1 MKKFLFILKKIL
13 IAVGIAGSLAG
24 IVFLL
29 AAANEHQQQIPFK
42 KLNIDI
48 DFSKELFFVSEEDI
62 QTDFDNL
69 FPDSANRKIGNINLN
84 EFEKLIRSNPFVA
97 DAEVYADM
105 KGDVFIEIVQKEPLL
120 RVINS
125 NGVSYYLDIN
135 GKKMPVSNNFTAR
148 VIVAT
153 GYIENANNA
162 DKDSVLQKQL
172 FDVINFI
179 RKDTFLL
186 ALCEQIDVG
195 ERGEMEIIPKL
206 SNHRFLIGDAYELEG
221 KFRRMKIFYNE
232 VMKSDTVRNF
242 TLVNLKFKNQI
253 ICAKN

>member
-1 MKKFLFILKKIL
+1 M
-13 IAVGIAGSLAG
+13 IAVSIAGSLAG

-29 AAANEHQQQIPFK
+29 VAANKHQQQIPFK
-42 KLNIDI
+42 NLNIDI
-48 DFSKELFFVSEEDI
+48 DFSKELFFVSEDDI
-62 QTDFDNL
+62 QTDFNNL

-84 EFEKLIRSNPFVA
+84 EFEKLIQLNPFVA

-179 RKDTFLL
+179 REDTFLL
-186 ALCEQIDVG
+186 ALCEQIDVD

-206 SNHRFLIGDAYELEG
+206 SNHRFLIGDAHELEG
-221 KFRRMKIFYNE
+221 KFKRMKIFYNE

>member
-1 MKKFLFILKKIL
+1 
-13 IAVGIAGSLAG
+13 
-24 IVFLL
+24 
-29 AAANEHQQQIPFK
+29 
-42 KLNIDI
+42 
-48 DFSKELFFVSEEDI
+48 
-62 QTDFDNL
+62 
-69 FPDSANRKIGNINLN
+69 
-84 EFEKLIRSNPFVA
+84 
-97 DAEVYADM
+97 M

-120 RVINS
+120 RVINN
-125 NGVSYYLDIN
+125 NGVSYYIDIN

-153 GYIENANNA
+153 GYIENTNNT

-172 FDVINFI
+172 FDVISFI
-179 RKDTFLL
+179 REDTFLL
-186 ALCEQIDVG
+186 ALCEQIDVDNK
-195 ERGEMEIIPKL
+195 GEMEIIPKL
-206 SNHRFLIGDAYELEG
+206 SAHRFLIGDATELEG

>member
-13 IAVGIAGSLAG
+13 IAVSITGSLAG

-29 AAANEHQQQIPFK
+29 VAANEHQQQIPFK
-42 KLNIDI
+42 NLNIDI

-62 QTDFDNL
+62 QTDFNNL
-69 FPDSANRKIGNINLN
+69 FPDSANRKIGNIDLN
-84 EFEKLIRSNPFVA
+84 AFEKLIESNPFVA

-120 RVINS
+120 RVINN
-125 NGVSYYLDIN
+125 NGVSYYIDIN

-153 GYIENANNA
+153 GYIENTNNTV
-162 DKDSVLQKQL
+162 KDSVLQKQL

-179 RKDTFLL
+179 REDTFLL
-186 ALCEQIDVG
+186 ALCEQIDVDNK
-195 ERGEMEIIPKL
+195 GEMEIIPKL
-206 SNHRFLIGDAYELEG
+206 SAHRFLIGDATELEG